1 MTGSGPDPVTE
12 FLTIDD
18 ALEVARLV
26 TGGPARVRDF
36 ADLHAA
42 LTRPQQ
48 TENGREVFPG
58 IWDKAAAL
66 MEALGRSYALVDGNK
81 RLTWNATWFFLGVN
95 GHPLAE
101 PLDQEAAF
109 QFMYDLVRGKL
120 TTPAIAAGL
129 QAFAA

>member
-1 MTGSGPDPVTE
+1 VTY
-12 FLTIDD
+12 FLTTDD
-18 ALEVARLV
+18 ALEVASLV
-26 TGGPARVRDF
+26 TGKPARVRDF
-36 ADLHAA
+36 TDLTAA
-42 LTRPQQ
+42 LARPQQ
-48 TENGREVFPG
+48 TSNGQDVYPG

-101 PLDQEAAF
+101 PLDEDAAQ

-120 TTPAIAAGL
+120 TVASIASGL
-129 QAFAA
+129 RQFAA